1 MEINDRRPPRPLPKP
16 EDYEVP
22 LTRTGIKGVHRE
34 YRQTGV
40 RGRLGTDPDKAGK
53 IVRRATKDRH
63 VARRQGYEDFSSLG
77 EYKEFLLQAGED

>member
-1 MEINDRRPPRPLPKP
+1 MEVNDRRPPQPLPKP

-40 RGRLGTDPDKAGK
+40 RGRLGTDKGKADQ
-53 IVRRATKDRH
+53 IIRQAVKDRH
-63 VARRQGYEDFSSLG
+63 VARRQGYGDFSSLG
-77 EYKEFLLQAGED
+77 EYKEFLTQAGED